1 MTRNYLFARGIN
13 ACAYLKL
20 MYFFVRFFKF
30 LCLLGLSLEY
40 HTYVYICL
48 LYTSDAADE
57 LDGVD
62 VGGGGVI

>member
-40 HTYVYICL
+40 HTYVYISIL
-48 LYTSDAADE
+48 FHKNMLYFLQQT
-57 LDGVD
+57 L
-62 VGGGGVI
+62 ILIC